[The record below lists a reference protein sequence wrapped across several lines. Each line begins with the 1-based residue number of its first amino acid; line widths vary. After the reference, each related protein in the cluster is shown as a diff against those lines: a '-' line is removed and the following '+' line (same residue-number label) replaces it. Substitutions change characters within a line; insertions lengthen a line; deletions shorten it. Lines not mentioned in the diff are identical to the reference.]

1 MSSAR
6 RRSPKY
12 RGNEAEH
19 GKEEVDAYGGDISCT
34 KVVGVLLVLALV
46 AGLSIATETFTSS
59 SEVQPKRTLSSV
71 DRLLVREGGI
81 QNTNGDGQTEMTS
94 KNSPLSQTDGAE
106 GKSNRHAD
114 ADADAASNDAPP
126 STGTA
131 VPGCPKGGYMDASR
145 RKRAEDALEEHFQR

>member
-1 MSSAR
+1 MYR
-6 RRSPKY
+6 RKK
-12 RGNEAEH
+12 AEH
-19 GKEEVDAYGGDISCT
+19 GKEEVATYGGDTSCT

-46 AGLSIATETFTSS
+46 AGLFIYMEPFTSS

-81 QNTNGDGQTEMTS
+81 QNDDGQTEMTRE
-94 KNSPLSQTDGAE
+94 NSPLSQPDGAE

-114 ADADAASNDAPP
+114 ADADAASNGAPP

-145 RKRAEDALEEHFQR
+145 RKRAEDALAEHFQR